1 MGGVLQLC
9 SHSALD
15 TERLGSAL
23 AAVLVPGDVVILTGE
38 LGSGKTAFTR
48 GVAAG
53 LGSLDAVTSPTFTI
67 MRPHRTAGALLL
79 HLDAYRLDGP
89 DDAEDLGLLELLDD
103 GAVAVIEWGERIAA
117 ALGPD
122 RLEICFHW
130 VDDDVR
136 SLEVRPLGDRWAA
149 AHQQLLGVL
158 DSWSGPC

>member
-1 MGGVLQLC
+1 MGDVLQLC
-9 SHSALD
+9 SRSTTD
-15 TERLGSAL
+15 TEQVGTAI
-23 AAVLVPGDVVILTGE
+23 AAVLGPGDVVILTGE

-48 GVAAG
+48 GVATG
-53 LGSLDAVTSPTFTI
+53 LGSDDAITSPTFTI
-67 MRPHRTAGALLL
+67 MRPHRTGGPMLL

-122 RLEICFHW
+122 RLELRFEW

-136 SLEVRPLGDRWAA
+136 SIEVHPLGDRWADA
-149 AHQQLLGVL
+149 GLSLASALRP
-158 DSWSGPC
+158 WCGPC